1 MIATPGITEERTAV
15 GPPLATRRRRRALI
29 PVVTLLL
36 VMLALGVFAVMAN
49 ASLSRQYSPEAA
61 IRSYFAA
68 QQRGDVS
75 GMWAN
80 AVFERPDA
88 SAARFFDRAALAS
101 MMKIEGNS
109 ALREVRIL
117 SVKKVDSSTEKATIS
132 MLWKGTRLSQDYT
145 VRRDAGEVHWFL
157 YPSWKIQVPSTT
169 VQLKL
174 PNQAGTVNLDGIP
187 APVSGQSVLYTMM
200 GYHAVSMDATSL
212 LAESHIMVD
221 GRDQLA
227 TATVSGTLLV
237 GRVTDA
243 GTALHKALD
252 SCDVA
257 RYDGCF
263 KHTYLARDNKF
274 IYYMTVP
281 GYGDVNYTRY
291 SYALVGDPASGMTIT
306 VEPQA
311 GDVSISGSCASALT
325 VNGGRTYQLKG
336 DFTGKLHWSGG
347 EFASDVTWDC
357 AKAKA

>member
-1 MIATPGITEERTAV
+1 MIATPAITDESTTV
-15 GPPLATRRRRRALI
+15 GPPLATRRRRRPLI
-29 PVVTLLL
+29 PVVILLL
-36 VMLALGVFAVMAN
+36 VVLALGVLAVMAN

-61 IRSYFAA
+61 IQSYFAA
-68 QQRGDVS
+68 EQRGDVS
-75 GMWAN
+75 GMWVN
-80 AVFERPDA
+80 AVLERPDG
-88 SAARFFDRAALAS
+88 SSARFFDRTALAS
-101 MMKIEGNS
+101 MMKIEANS
-109 ALREVRIL
+109 ALRDVRIL
-117 SVKKVDSSTEKATIS
+117 SLKEVDSSTEKATIS
-132 MLWKGTRLSQDYT
+132 MLWKGTKLSQDYT
-145 VRRDAGEVHWFL
+145 VRRDTGDVHWFL
-157 YPSWKIQVPSTT
+157 YPSWKIQVPAIT

-212 LAESHIMVD
+212 LAQSQIMVD

-227 TATVSGTLLV
+227 TATVPGNLLAA
-237 GRVTDA
+237 RVTDA

-252 SCDVA
+252 ACDVA

-263 KHTYLARDNKF
+263 NHTYLARDNKF

-281 GYGDVNYTRY
+281 GYGDVNYTKY
-291 SYALVGDPASGMTIT
+291 SYALVGDPTNGMTIT

-311 GDVSISGSCASALT
+311 GDVSISGPCASALT
-325 VNGGRTYQLKG
+325 VNGGRTYQLNG

-347 EFASDVTWDC
+347 GFASDVNWDC